1 MTSTTPRRPDRGFTL
16 VELIIVIAII
26 TLLMTM
32 LVVFISSAVKR
43 GQVAKV
49 QGMVKTLTD
58 GCASYKI
65 DFGHYPPAD
74 KGSRSL
80 HHYLGSERLVSV
92 QKGAQGDIKAKKPP
106 IIEFDPSWLKD
117 GGGTSPD
124 AKMRPVPLVDAW
136 EVEVRYVV
144 PGKWNKGSVDIWSAG
159 PNGKDELDQNHP
171 DFDDITS
178 WTKEN

>member
-1 MTSTTPRRPDRGFTL
+1 MTSTTPRRDRGFTL

-49 QGMVKTLTD
+49 QGMVKILTD
-58 GCASYKI
+58 ACAAYKL
-65 DFGHYPPAD
+65 DFGAYPPSD
-74 KGSRSL
+74 KGSMSL
-80 HHYLGSERLVSV
+80 HHHLGSERYVSV
-92 QKGAQGDIKAKKPP
+92 QKGSLGDIRTKKPP
-106 IIEFDPSWLKD
+106 LVEFDPGWLKG

-124 AKMRPVPLVDAW
+124 AKNRPVPLVDAW
-136 EVEVRYVV
+136 ETDLRYLV
-144 PGKWNKGSVDIWSAG
+144 PGKWNKGGVDIWSAG
-159 PNGKDELDQNHP
+159 PNGKDELDPNHP